1 MTFRFSIVLMKNLIE
16 AILHLWT
23 KSVWLAGWKKLGTTL
38 VTNTYVYWNTAGF
51 FFFNGWSTKRT
62 TNDVTMNI
70 SEWNDKCKKGIDR
83 CHAFGYVSDD
93 WLHLMRHLIE
103 AIRGSLNYVM
113 VGKRLLFFIS
123 TTVNHHIGFCWEYS
137 LDGPNNTAELNVHP
151 TGFWKQKYIVECI
164 RFVWD
169 FTLSNAYRDCFVL

>member
-1 MTFRFSIVLMKNLIE
+1 
-16 AILHLWT
+16 
-23 KSVWLAGWKKLGTTL
+23 
-38 VTNTYVYWNTAGF
+38 
-51 FFFNGWSTKRT
+51 
-62 TNDVTMNI
+62 
-70 SEWNDKCKKGIDR
+70 
-83 CHAFGYVSDD
+83 
-93 WLHLMRHLIE
+93 MRHLIE

-164 RFVWD
+164 RFV
-169 FTLSNAYRDCFVL
+169 